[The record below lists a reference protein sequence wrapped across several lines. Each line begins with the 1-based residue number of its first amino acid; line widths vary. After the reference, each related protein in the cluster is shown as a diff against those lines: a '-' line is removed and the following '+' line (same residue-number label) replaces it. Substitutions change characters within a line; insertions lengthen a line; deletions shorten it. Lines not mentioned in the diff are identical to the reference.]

1 MVIIRVNEKL
11 DYREMDVS
19 ELDSNIRQGRG
30 MIKWQPFATMPEQ
43 YERVAEMMEDQ
54 AKYPAPIHDNETLVM
69 LEEELR
75 RAIGKTV
82 VLRYWNDG
90 YEVQLECRIEYIAD
104 RAGMVVVSKGREVI
118 HVLFKYIYG
127 II

>member
-1 MVIIRVNEKL
+1 MEL

-19 ELDSNIRQGRG
+19 ELDSNIPQGRG

-43 YERVAEMMEDQ
+43 YERVAEMIEDQ
-54 AKYPAPIHDNETLVM
+54 AKCPPPIHDNEILVM

-75 RAIGKTV
+75 RSIGETV

-90 YEVQLECRIEYIAD
+90 FEVQLECKIEYIAD
-104 RAGMVVVSKGREVI
+104 KAGMVVVSKGREVI
-118 HVLFKYIYG
+118 HVDFKYIYE

>member
-1 MVIIRVNEKL
+1 MSVYEGL

-19 ELDSNIRQGRG
+19 ELDSNIPQGRG
-30 MIKWQPFATMPEQ
+30 MVKWAPFATMPEQ
-43 YERVAEMMEDQ
+43 YERVAEMIEDQ
-54 AKYPAPIHDNETLVM
+54 AKSTAPSHDNETLVM

-75 RAIGKTV
+75 RSVGETV

-90 YEVQLECRIEYIAD
+90 FEVQLECRIEYIAD
-104 RAGMVVVSKGREVI
+104 KAGMVVVSKGAEVI
-118 HVLFKYIYG
+118 NVEFRYIYE

>member
-1 MVIIRVNEKL
+1 MRVNEKL
-11 DYREMDVS
+11 DYRKMDVS
-19 ELDSNIRQGRG
+19 ELNSNIPQGRG

-43 YERVAEMMEDQ
+43 YERVAEMIEEN
-54 AKYPAPIHDNETLVM
+54 AKVGAPTYDNETLVM

-75 RAIGKTV
+75 RSIGETV

-104 RAGMVVVSKGREVI
+104 RAGMVVASKGHEVI
-118 HVLFKYIYG
+118 NVQFKNIYE

>member
-1 MVIIRVNEKL
+1 MRVNEKL
-11 DYREMDVS
+11 DYREMDPS
-19 ELDSNIRQGRG
+19 ELDSNIPRGRG

-43 YERVAEMMEDQ
+43 YERVAEMIEEN
-54 AKYPAPIHDNETLVM
+54 AKVPAPTHDNETLVR

-75 RAIGKTV
+75 RSVGETV

-118 HVLFKYIYG
+118 QVEFKNIYE
-127 II
+127 IV

>member
-1 MVIIRVNEKL
+1 MRVNEKL

-19 ELDSNIRQGRG
+19 ELDSNIPQGRG

-43 YERVAEMMEDQ
+43 YERVAEMMEEN
-54 AKYPAPIHDNETLVM
+54 AKVPAPTHDNETLVR

-75 RAIGKTV
+75 RSVGETV
-82 VLRYWNDG
+82 VLRYWNNG

-104 RAGMVVVSKGREVI
+104 RAAMAVVSKGHEVI
-118 HVLFKYIYG
+118 NVEFKYIYE

>member
-1 MVIIRVNEKL
+1 MKL
-11 DYREMDVS
+11 DYREMDIS
-19 ELDSNIRQGRG
+19 ELDSNIPQGRG

-43 YERVAEMMEDQ
+43 YERIAQMIDDQ
-54 AKYPAPIHDNETLVM
+54 AKCAAPTHDNETLVM

-75 RAIGKTV
+75 KSVGGTV

-104 RAGMVVVSKGREVI
+104 RAGMVVVSKGPEVI
-118 HVLFKYIYG
+118 NVQFKYIYE